1 MYKKGLAWPDPKKS
15 NKIITLND
23 CIGHLPSLESGQDSG
38 IKHHFAKKHNDRD
51 ILALKHTPEGKSA
64 LLNKIHY
71 PKREDGKKISGFHN
85 TYKRMNWNEPAKA
98 RTTNCGNIGSHNNV
112 HPGRKLKNG
121 TYSDARVLTLLE
133 TFIVSSIPENIDL
146 PDWASDAFIRKMVGE
161 AIPPLMCK
169 KILETIA
176 TKS

>member
-1 MYKKGLAWPDPKKS
+1 MIALVTPS
-15 NKIITLND
+15 
-23 CIGHLPSLESGQDSG
+23 SLESGQDSG

-51 ILALKHTPEGKSA
+51 ILALKHNLEGKSA

-85 TYKRMNWNEPAKA
+85 TYKRMNWNEPAKLEQQ
-98 RTTNCGNIGSHNNV
+98 IVEILDPIYNV

-133 TFIVSSIPENIDL
+133 TFIVSPIPENIDL
-146 PDWASDAFIRKMVGE
+146 PDWASDALLEKWLVKQY
-161 AIPPLMCK
+161 PLMCK
-169 KILETIA
+169 KILETISF